1 MQRDQLVTELTSR
14 AFGLPVLGPPRN
26 NSSPLLIR
34 SSFQLSS
41 PVTFGGTCGARSTSY
56 SVQIMMLSSMF

>member
-1 MQRDQLVTELTSR
+1 MQLDQLVMEHTSR
-14 AFGLPVLGPPRN
+14 AFGLLVPGLLLN

-41 PVTFGGTCGARSTSY
+41 LLMFGGTCSARITPF
-56 SVQIMMLSSMF
+56 SVQTMMLSSMF